1 VQVPLKLT
9 RLERLTFRL
18 FVAWLP
24 AGPRLFAE
32 RGIREARAALK
43 RAMPFMLCG
52 DCLAP
57 WLRDGD
63 VLCVTTEIEPQP
75 GDLVLTTMA
84 YRRPHMIGEGSIRY
98 ERAVK
103 QLAERDG
110 ALWLACAD
118 GAVPAE
124 GHEIEGTVVCA
135 WTRGRLFPRLW
146 RMAFAACSRHS
157 VAGADAH
164 RA

>member
-18 FVAWLP
+18 FIAWLP
-24 AGPRLFAE
+24 AGWRLFAE
-32 RGIREARAALK
+32 RGIGEARAALK

-63 VLCVTTEIEPQP
+63 ALCVTTEIEPQP

-84 YRRPHMIGEGSIRY
+84 YRRPNMIGEGSIRY

-146 RMAFAACSRHS
+146 RMAFAAQNL
-157 VAGADAH
+157 
-164 RA
+164 